1 MSLTLSQRLSLKR
14 FIKGETAQQPVI
26 ELNHRRIFILPCK
39 GGFSLALV
47 ILLMLIASIN
57 YNNSMGFVFTFLL
70 AAAAQAST
78 FYSYKNLSG
87 LAISLAKTP
96 ACYAGSIGHINIS
109 VKERDERER
118 FVIKASHLGQ
128 QTTFNLKKEQ
138 SLLISLPVA
147 LKKRGWYRPD
157 TITLSTQFPFGFFRA
172 WSPLLFNQAIL
183 VYPQAIDAGI
193 PLAFKQHDEEA
204 NGSASNQTGA
214 DDFAGLKPY
223 QQGQNYRHI
232 NWKALAAEKGLY
244 SNEFS
249 AEQSA
254 NVWLDWQS
262 CDQLAIEEKISQLSF
277 WVLNCEE
284 KGAEYGLRLPNIE
297 LLPNHGSSHQHA
309 CLKELALYGQS

>member
-1 MSLTLSQRLSLKR
+1 MSLTLSKRLSLKR
-14 FIKGETAQQPVI
+14 FIKGETAHQPVI
-26 ELNHRRIFILPCK
+26 ELNHRRIFILPSRA
-39 GGFSLALV
+39 GLSLALV
-47 ILLMLIASIN
+47 IVLMLVASIN
-57 YNNSMGFVFTFLL
+57 YNNSMGFIFTFLL

-96 ACYAGSIGHINIS
+96 ASFAGSIGHLNIS
-109 VKERDERER
+109 VKELGERER
-118 FVIKASHLGQ
+118 FVIKASHLNQ
-128 QTTFNLKKEQ
+128 LTTFNLKKDL
-138 SLLISLPVA
+138 SLLIRLPVK
-147 LKKRGWYRPD
+147 LKKRGWYTPE

-172 WSPLLFNQAIL
+172 WSPLLFKQSIL
-183 VYPQAIDAGI
+183 VYPQAIDAGV
-193 PLAFKQHDEEA
+193 PLAFSKHDEEA
-204 NGSASNQTGA
+204 AGSASNQSGA

-223 QQGQNYRHI
+223 QQGQNYRQI

-249 AEQSA
+249 TEQSA

-262 CDQLAIEEKISQLSF
+262 CDQLTVEEKISQLSF

-284 KGAEYGLRLPNIE
+284 KGVEYGLRLPNME

-309 CLKELALYGQS
+309 CLKELALYGLS